1 MRRNRVKIMVVGV
14 ILLLCTSPVIAELR
28 FDDGGIHN
36 IDYAIN
42 DYVVVDFGLPGVKT
56 TVNVL
61 EGASLYWL
69 EGYGDSII
77 NVSGG
82 WMDALI
88 SVDNSL
94 PKIYGGSMSWL
105 AAVGYSQITIFG
117 CAVVDGLYVD
127 ENGIM
132 TIHGSDFAVD
142 GTPVGYT
149 ELTGFLTG
157 QLTGTLRSGD
167 PINAYFETYNNGKI
181 VLVPEPATLILFTL
195 GGFTMLRKRR
205 QI

>member
-1 MRRNRVKIMVVGV
+1 MRRNRVKVMVVGV
-14 ILLLCTSPVIAELR
+14 VLLLCSSPVIAELR

-36 IDYAIN
+36 IDYAIS
-42 DYVVVDFGLPGVKT
+42 DYVVVDLET

-61 EGASLYWL
+61 PGARLDWL
-69 EGYGDSII
+69 EGYGESII

-82 WMDALI
+82 WMDILI
-88 SVDNSL
+88 SFGNSQAN
-94 PKIYGGSMSWL
+94 ISGGSMSAL
-105 AAVGYSQITIFG
+105 AALGNSHINIFG
-117 CAVVDGLYVD
+117 GAVVDGLYVD

-132 TIHGSDFAVD
+132 TIHGSAFAVG

-167 PINAYFETYNNGKI
+167 PINAYFEIYNNGKM
-181 VLVPEPATLILFTL
+181 VLVPEPATLILFGL
-195 GGFTMLRKRR
+195 GGFTMLRKRT